1 VLLVIEKTTIRMPK
15 FNQGF
20 STFISFKFSRDG
32 ELTPDYVLAKDLYDQ
47 LVAKDLHA
55 FFSPITLRQI
65 SQSDYRSLI
74 NRALDEAKVLVVVG
88 TSTDNINSKWVS
100 YEWSSFVNDIQSDI
114 KTDVNIYTL
123 TRFLAPKDLP
133 RELRQYS
140 NFDETSINILVD
152 QIAKVLLTGAAA
164 DISSPSG
171 HSPSSDPIRTPF
183 ASFYRDPTADDCGD
197 LVRAFATRADAES
210 SLKLSRL
217 IEQAEIIEASGIS
230 LNVLSLQTNTQKIQ
244 DMLSRDARIHALFL
258 DPESEAMQRR
268 EAEERHR
275 PGKLARLT
283 QLNIDSILDLRESLP
298 PKAKDNLAI
307 RLNSEPVTN
316 NMLFL
321 DGRLCVV
328 QPYLTNGRGIDC
340 PTFVLVNRFND
351 GIFNIYHQT
360 YSHLWELGRPL

>member
-1 VLLVIEKTTIRMPK
+1 MPK
-15 FNQGF
+15 FKEGF
-20 STFISFKFSRDG
+20 SIFISFKFSRDG
-32 ELTPDYVLAKDLYDQ
+32 EKTPDYVLAKDLYDQ

-65 SQSDYRSLI
+65 SQSDYRSMI

-114 KTDVNIYTL
+114 KTNANIYTL
-123 TRFLAPKDLP
+123 TRSLAPQDLP

-140 NFDETSINILVD
+140 NFDETSLNVLVER
-152 QIAKVLLTGAAA
+152 IVKVLLTGAATE
-164 DISSPSG
+164 ISHPSG
-171 HSPSSDPIRTPF
+171 YSPSSDPTRTPF
-183 ASFYRDPTADDCGD
+183 ASFYREPTADDCGD

-210 SLKLSRL
+210 SLKLGRL

-230 LNVLSLQTNTQKIQ
+230 LNVLSLQTNTQKVQ
-244 DMLSRDARIHALFL
+244 DMLTRGARIHALFL

-268 EAEERHR
+268 EVEERHR

-298 PKAKDNLAI
+298 PKVKDKLAI
-307 RLNSEPVTN
+307 RLNSESVTN

-340 PTFVLVNRFND
+340 PTFVFVNRFND